1 MKLKSI
7 FFGVN
12 LASLL
17 LFSVAASAQDA
28 RPIKG
33 TVCFVNHMREIEQV
47 PFFCKGLGKIASVNE
62 LYERGYR
69 VVSSTVLQESVVN
82 TVVFFIEERK

>member
-17 LFSVAASAQDA
+17 LFSVAAGAQDA
-28 RPIKG
+28 GPIKG
-33 TVCFVNHMREIEQV
+33 TVCFTYDIRNTEQV
-47 PFFCKGLGKIASVNE
+47 PFSCKGLGKFANVSD

-69 VVSSTVLQESVVN
+69 VVSSTVVKETSVN